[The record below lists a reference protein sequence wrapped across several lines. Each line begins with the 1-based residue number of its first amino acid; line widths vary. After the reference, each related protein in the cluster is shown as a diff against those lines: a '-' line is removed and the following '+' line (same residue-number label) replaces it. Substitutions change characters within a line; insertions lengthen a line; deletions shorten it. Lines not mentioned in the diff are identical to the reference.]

1 MEDFLNQIY
10 FGNTILK
17 YIEALGIFVL
27 VIIVVKIFR
36 LIVLRRLKKWAAKTK
51 TTFDDFIL
59 NGIKKSIIPILY
71 YSAIYFSAQSLNLSD
86 AVRSIFNVLSI
97 VVVTIFIIRLIT
109 STLDY
114 SIKSYSAMQD
124 AADQKAKQLKSIS
137 ALARMV
143 IWGVGLIFL
152 LDNLGFDI
160 SAVVAGLGIGGIAVA
175 LAAQTILGDL
185 FSYFIIFFDKPFELG
200 DYIKVG
206 DKNGT
211 IEHIGVKTTRIRAL
225 NGEQLVFSNTDLTS
239 SRLHNFKKLQKR
251 RKVFMLGVI
260 YETPAEKL
268 KIIPDIVKDI
278 ITEVEKSEYD
288 RGHFKSFGDF
298 SLNFEFVYYVLSP
311 DYSTYM
317 DTQHNINM
325 KIFNKF
331 KEEGIEFAYPT
342 QLVYVNKAESGE
354 SDNASVNY
362 LQKKGEPVDSP
373 LFSFRL

>member
-1 MEDFLNQIY
+1 MEDFLNQTY

-17 YIEALGIFVL
+17 YITAIGIFVL

-36 LIVLRRLKKWAAKTK
+36 LIVLRRLKKWSEKTE
-51 TTFDDFIL
+51 TTIDDFLL
-59 NGIKKSIIPILY
+59 NGIRKSIVPILY
-71 YSAIYFSAQSLNLSD
+71 YSAIYFAARSLNLSD
-86 AVRSIFNVLSI
+86 SVRNILDVLSI
-97 VVVTIFIIRLIT
+97 VVVTFYIIRLIT

-114 SIKSYSAMQD
+114 SIKSYTAKQD

-137 ALARMV
+137 TLARII
-143 IWGVGLIFL
+143 IWGVGLVFL

-185 FSYFIIFFDKPFELG
+185 FSYFIIFFDRPFELG

-211 IEHIGVKTTRIRAL
+211 IEHIGIKTTRIRAL

-251 RKVFMLGVI
+251 RIVFMLGVI

-268 KIIPDIVKDI
+268 KIIPGLVKNI
-278 ITEVEKSEYD
+278 ISEEENSDYD
-288 RGHFKSFGDF
+288 RGHFKEFGDF
-298 SLNFEFVYYVLSP
+298 SLNFEFVYYVLSS
-311 DYSTYM
+311 DYATYM

-325 KIFNKF
+325 KIFNEF
-331 KEEGIEFAYPT
+331 NEEGIEFAYPT
-342 QLVYVNKAESGE
+342 QLVYVNKADSGVN
-354 SDNASVNY
+354 DNALV
-362 LQKKGEPVDSP
+362 P
-373 LFSFRL
+373 

>member
-17 YIEALGIFVL
+17 YITAIGIFVL

-36 LIVLRRLKKWAAKTK
+36 IVVLKRLKKWAAKTQ
-51 TTFDDFIL
+51 TTIDDFIL

-71 YSAIYFSAQSLNLSD
+71 YSAIYFAARSLNLSD
-86 AVRSIFNVLSI
+86 SARNIFDVLSI
-97 VVVTIFIIRLIT
+97 VVVTFFIVRLIT

-114 SIKSYSAMQD
+114 SIISYAAKQEE
-124 AADQKAKQLKSIS
+124 ADQKAKQLKSIS
-137 ALARMV
+137 ALARII
-143 IWGVGLIFL
+143 IWGVGLVFL

-185 FSYFIIFFDKPFELG
+185 FSYFIIFFDRPFELG

-211 IEHIGVKTTRIRAL
+211 IEHIGIKTTRIRAL

-251 RKVFMLGVI
+251 RIVFMLGVI

-268 KIIPDIVKDI
+268 KLIPGLVKNII
-278 ITEVEKSEYD
+278 SEEENSDYD
-288 RGHFKSFGDF
+288 RGHFKEFGDF
-298 SLNFEFVYYVLSP
+298 SLNFEFVYYVLSS
-311 DYSTYM
+311 DYATYM

-325 KIFNKF
+325 KIFDKF

-342 QLVYVNKAESGE
+342 QLVYVNKA
-354 SDNASVNY
+354 
-362 LQKKGEPVDSP
+362 DSEINDKTAVI
-373 LFSFRL
+373 

>member
-1 MEDFLNQIY
+1 MEEFLNQIY

-27 VIIVVKIFR
+27 VIILVKIFR
-36 LIVLRRLKKWAAKTK
+36 LIVLRKLKKWAEKTK
-51 TTFDDFIL
+51 TTIDDFIL
-59 NGIKKSIIPILY
+59 VGIKKSVVPIIY
-71 YSAIYFSAQSLNLSD
+71 YSAIFLSVRSLNLSD
-86 AVRSIFNVLSI
+86 SARSILDILSI
-97 VVVTIFIIRLIT
+97 IVVTFFIIRLIT
-109 STLDY
+109 STLDF
-114 SIKSYSAMQD
+114 SIISYTAKQD
-124 AADQKAKQLKSIS
+124 EGDKKAKQLKSIS
-137 ALARMV
+137 ALARII
-143 IWGVGLIFL
+143 IWGVALVFL

-175 LAAQTILGDL
+175 LAAQSILGDL
-185 FSYFIIFFDKPFELG
+185 FSYFIIFFDRPFELG
-200 DYIKVG
+200 DYIKIG

-211 IEHIGVKTTRIRAL
+211 VEHIGIKTTRIRAL
-225 NGEQLVFSNTDLTS
+225 SGEQLVFSNTDLTS

-268 KIIPDIVKDI
+268 KMIPDIVKDI
-278 ITEVEKSEYD
+278 ITEEEKSDYD
-288 RGHFKSFGDF
+288 RGHFKTFGDF

-311 DYSTYM
+311 DYATYM

-342 QLVYVNKAESGE
+342 QLVYVNKA
-354 SDNASVNY
+354 
-362 LQKKGEPVDSP
+362 DSE
-373 LFSFRL
+373 LNDKTAVT

>member
-17 YIEALGIFVL
+17 YIEAIGIFILVL
-27 VIIVVKIFR
+27 ILVKIFQ
-36 LIVLRRLKKWAAKTK
+36 LIVLRRLKKWAEKTK
-51 TTFDDFIL
+51 TTIDDFIL
-59 NGIKKSIIPILY
+59 NGIKKSIVPILY
-71 YSAIYFSAQSLNLSD
+71 YSAIYFAARSLNLSD
-86 AVRSIFNVLSI
+86 AVRSIFDVSSI

-114 SIKSYSAMQD
+114 SIKSYSIKQD

-137 ALARMV
+137 ALARIV
-143 IWGVGLIFL
+143 IWSVGLIFL

-175 LAAQTILGDL
+175 LAAQSILGDL

-211 IEHIGVKTTRIRAL
+211 VEHIGIKTTRIRSL
-225 NGEQLVFSNTDLTS
+225 SGEQLVFSNTDLTS
-239 SRLHNFKKLQKR
+239 SRLHNFKKLQRR

-268 KIIPDIVKDI
+268 KMIPDIVKDI
-278 ITEVEKSEYD
+278 ITEEEKSDYD

-311 DYSTYM
+311 DYATYM

-342 QLVYVNKAESGE
+342 QLVYVNK
-354 SDNASVNY
+354 
-362 LQKKGEPVDSP
+362 VDSEVNDITAVT
-373 LFSFRL
+373 

>member
-17 YIEALGIFVL
+17 YIVAIGIFVL
-27 VIIVVKIFR
+27 VIIVVKVFR
-36 LIVLRRLKKWAAKTK
+36 LIVLRRLKKWAEKTE
-51 TTFDDFIL
+51 TTIDDFIL
-59 NGIKKSIIPILY
+59 VGIKKSVVPIIY
-71 YSAIYFSAQSLNLSD
+71 YGAIFLSVRSLNLSD
-86 AVRSIFNVLSI
+86 SARSILDILSI
-97 VVVTIFIIRLIT
+97 IVVTFFIIRLIT
-109 STLDY
+109 STLDF
-114 SIKSYSAMQD
+114 SIISYTAKQD
-124 AADQKAKQLKSIS
+124 AGDKKAKQLKSIS
-137 ALARMV
+137 ALARII
-143 IWGVGLIFL
+143 IWGVALVFL

-175 LAAQTILGDL
+175 LAAQSILGDL
-185 FSYFIIFFDKPFELG
+185 FSYFIIFFDRPFELG
-200 DYIKVG
+200 DYIKIG

-211 IEHIGVKTTRIRAL
+211 VEHIGIKTTRIRAL
-225 NGEQLVFSNTDLTS
+225 SGEQLVFSNTDLTS

-251 RKVFMLGVI
+251 RKIFMLGVI

-288 RGHFKSFGDF
+288 RGHFKEFGDF
-298 SLNFEFVYYVLSP
+298 SLNFEFVYYVLSS
-311 DYSTYM
+311 DYATYM

-354 SDNASVNY
+354 SDNALVA
-362 LQKKGEPVDSP
+362 
-373 LFSFRL
+373 

>member
-1 MEDFLNQIY
+1 MEEFLNQIY
-10 FGNTILK
+10 FGNTIQK
-17 YIEALGIFVL
+17 YIVAIGIFVL
-27 VIIVVKIFR
+27 VIIVVKVFR
-36 LIVLRRLKKWAAKTK
+36 LIVLRRLKKWAEKTE

-59 NGIKKSIIPILY
+59 IGIKNSVIPILY
-71 YSAIYFSAQSLNLSD
+71 YSAIYFAARSLNLSD
-86 AVRSIFNVLSI
+86 SVRNIFDVLSI
-97 VVVTIFIIRLIT
+97 VVVTFFIIRLIT
-109 STLDY
+109 STLDF
-114 SIKSYSAMQD
+114 SIISYTAKQD
-124 AADQKAKQLKSIS
+124 AGDKKAKQLKSIS
-137 ALARMV
+137 ALARII
-143 IWGVGLIFL
+143 IWCVALVFL

-175 LAAQTILGDL
+175 LAAQSILGDL

-211 IEHIGVKTTRIRAL
+211 IEHIGIKTTRIRAL
-225 NGEQLVFSNTDLTS
+225 SGEQLVFSNTDLTS

-278 ITEVEKSEYD
+278 ITEEEKSDYD
-288 RGHFKSFGDF
+288 RGHFKTFGDF

-311 DYSTYM
+311 DYATYM

-342 QLVYVNKAESGE
+342 QLVYVNKADSEVN
-354 SDNASVNY
+354 DKTSVT
-362 LQKKGEPVDSP
+362 
-373 LFSFRL
+373 

>member
-1 MEDFLNQIY
+1 
-10 FGNTILK
+10 
-17 YIEALGIFVL
+17 
-27 VIIVVKIFR
+27 
-36 LIVLRRLKKWAAKTK
+36 LRRLKKWAAKTK

-86 AVRSIFNVLSI
+86 AVRSIFDVLSI
-97 VVVTIFIIRLIT
+97 VVVTLFIIRLIT

-114 SIKSYSAMQD
+114 SIKSYSAKQD

-137 ALARMV
+137 ALVRIV

-354 SDNASVNY
+354 SDSASIA
-362 LQKKGEPVDSP
+362 
-373 LFSFRL
+373 

>member
-17 YIEALGIFVL
+17 YITAIGIFVL

-36 LIVLRRLKKWAAKTK
+36 LLVLRRLKKWAEKTK

-71 YSAIYFSAQSLNLSD
+71 YSAIYFAARSLNLTDSARNILD
-86 AVRSIFNVLSI
+86 VLSI
-97 VVVTIFIIRLIT
+97 VVVTLFIIRLIT
-109 STLDY
+109 STFDY
-114 SIKSYSAMQD
+114 SIKSYAAKQEE
-124 AADQKAKQLKSIS
+124 ADQKAKQLKSIS
-137 ALARMV
+137 ALAKIV
-143 IWGVGLIFL
+143 IWGVGLVFL

-185 FSYFIIFFDKPFELG
+185 FSYFIIFFDRPFELG

-211 IEHIGVKTTRIRAL
+211 IEHIGIKTTRIRAL

-251 RKVFMLGVI
+251 RIVFALGVI

-268 KIIPDIVKDI
+268 EIIPGIVKDI
-278 ITEVEKSEYD
+278 ITEEEKSGYD

-298 SLNFEFVYYVLSP
+298 SLNFEFVYYVLSS
-311 DYSTYM
+311 DYKTYM

-331 KEEGIEFAYPT
+331 SEEGIEFAYPT
-342 QLVYVNKAESGE
+342 QLVYVNKGDSE
-354 SDNASVNY
+354 VND
-362 LQKKGEPVDSP
+362 KTAVT
-373 LFSFRL
+373 

>member
-1 MEDFLNQIY
+1 MEEFLNQIY
-10 FGNTILK
+10 FGNTIQK
-17 YIEALGIFVL
+17 YIVAIGIFVL
-27 VIIVVKIFR
+27 VIIVVKVFR
-36 LIVLRRLKKWAAKTK
+36 LIVLRRLKKWAEKTE

-59 NGIKKSIIPILY
+59 IGIKNSVIPILY
-71 YSAIYFSAQSLNLSD
+71 YSAIYFAARSLNLSD
-86 AVRSIFNVLSI
+86 SVRNIFDVLSI
-97 VVVTIFIIRLIT
+97 VVVTFFIIRLIT
-109 STLDY
+109 STLDF
-114 SIKSYSAMQD
+114 SIISYTAKQD
-124 AADQKAKQLKSIS
+124 AGDKKAKQLKSIS
-137 ALARMV
+137 ALARII
-143 IWGVGLIFL
+143 IWCVALVFL

-175 LAAQTILGDL
+175 LAAQSILGDL

-211 IEHIGVKTTRIRAL
+211 IEHIGIKTTRIRAL
-225 NGEQLVFSNTDLTS
+225 SGEQLVFSNTDLTS

-278 ITEVEKSEYD
+278 ITEEEKSDYD
-288 RGHFKSFGDF
+288 RGHFKTFGDF

-311 DYSTYM
+311 DYATYM

-342 QLVYVNKAESGE
+342 QLVYVNKADSE
-354 SDNASVNY
+354 VND
-362 LQKKGEPVDSP
+362 KIAVT
-373 LFSFRL
+373 

>member
-10 FGNTILK
+10 FGNTIIK
-17 YIEALGIFVL
+17 YIEAIGIFIL
-27 VIIVVKIFR
+27 VIIVVKIFQ
-36 LIVLRRLKKWAAKTK
+36 LIVLRRLKKWAEKTK
-51 TTFDDFIL
+51 TAIDDFIII
-59 NGIKKSIIPILY
+59 GIKKSVVPILY
-71 YSAIYFSAQSLNLSD
+71 YGAIYFAARSLNLSD
-86 AVRSIFNVLSI
+86 SAESILDVLSI
-97 VVVTIFIIRLIT
+97 VVITFFLIRLIT
-109 STLDY
+109 TTLDF
-114 SIKSYSAMQD
+114 SIISYTAKQDSAD
-124 AADQKAKQLKSIS
+124 RKAKQLKSIS
-137 ALARMV
+137 TLVRIT
-143 IWGVGLIFL
+143 IWGVGLVFL

-185 FSYFIIFFDKPFELG
+185 FSYFIIFFDRPFELG
-200 DYIKVG
+200 DYITVG

-211 IEHIGVKTTRIRAL
+211 VEHVGIKTTRIRAL

-251 RKVFMLGVI
+251 RIVFSLGVI

-268 KIIPDIVKDI
+268 KIIPDLVKI
-278 ITEVEKSEYD
+278 IIAEEEKSNYD

-311 DYSTYM
+311 DYTTYM

-342 QLVYVNKAESGE
+342 QLVYVNKA
-354 SDNASVNY
+354 DASSNEKLAVT
-362 LQKKGEPVDSP
+362 
-373 LFSFRL
+373 

>member
-17 YIEALGIFVL
+17 YITAIGIFVL
-27 VIIVVKIFR
+27 IITVVKIFR
-36 LIVLRRLKKWAAKTK
+36 LIVLKRLKKWAAKTQ
-51 TTFDDFIL
+51 TTIDDFIL
-59 NGIKKSIIPILY
+59 NGIKKSIVPILY
-71 YSAIYFSAQSLNLSD
+71 YSAIYFAARSLSLSD
-86 AVRSIFNVLSI
+86 SVRNILDVLSI
-97 VVVTIFIIRLIT
+97 VVVTFYIIRLIT

-114 SIKSYSAMQD
+114 SIKSYSAKQD

-137 ALARMV
+137 TLARII
-143 IWGVGLIFL
+143 IWGVGLVFL
-152 LDNLGFDI
+152 LDNLGFNI

-185 FSYFIIFFDKPFELG
+185 FSYFIIFFDRPFELG

-211 IEHIGVKTTRIRAL
+211 IEHIGIKTTRIRAL

-251 RKVFMLGVI
+251 RIVFMLGVI
-260 YETPAEKL
+260 YETHAEKL
-268 KIIPDIVKDI
+268 KLIPGLVKNII
-278 ITEVEKSEYD
+278 SEEENSDYD
-288 RGHFKSFGDF
+288 RGHFKEFGDF
-298 SLNFEFVYYVLSP
+298 SLNFEFVYYVLSS
-311 DYSTYM
+311 DYKTYM

-331 KEEGIEFAYPT
+331 SEEGIEFAYPT
-342 QLVYVNKAESGE
+342 QLVYMNKADSE
-354 SDNASVNY
+354 VND
-362 LQKKGEPVDSP
+362 KTAVI
-373 LFSFRL
+373 

>member
-17 YIEALGIFVL
+17 YITAIGIFVL
-27 VIIVVKIFR
+27 IIAVVKIFR
-36 LIVLRRLKKWAAKTK
+36 LIVLKRLKKWAAKTQ
-51 TTFDDFIL
+51 TTIDDFIL
-59 NGIKKSIIPILY
+59 NGIKKSIVPILY
-71 YSAIYFSAQSLNLSD
+71 YSAIYFAARSLSLSD
-86 AVRSIFNVLSI
+86 SVRNILDVLSI
-97 VVVTIFIIRLIT
+97 VVVTFYIIRLIT

-114 SIKSYSAMQD
+114 SIKSYSAKQD

-137 ALARMV
+137 TLARII
-143 IWGVGLIFL
+143 IWGVGLVFL
-152 LDNLGFDI
+152 LDNLGFNI

-185 FSYFIIFFDKPFELG
+185 FSYFIIFFDRPFELG

-211 IEHIGVKTTRIRAL
+211 IEHIGIKTTRIRAL

-251 RKVFMLGVI
+251 RIVFMLGVI
-260 YETPAEKL
+260 YETHAEKL
-268 KIIPDIVKDI
+268 KLIPGLVKNII
-278 ITEVEKSEYD
+278 SEEENSDYD

-298 SLNFEFVYYVLSP
+298 SLNFEFVYYVLSS
-311 DYSTYM
+311 DYTTYM

-325 KIFNKF
+325 KIFDKF
-331 KEEGIEFAYPT
+331 HGEGIEFAYPT
-342 QLVYVNKAESGE
+342 QLVYVNKADSG
-354 SDNASVNY
+354 VNDKT
-362 LQKKGEPVDSP
+362 LVA
-373 LFSFRL
+373 

>member
-10 FGNTILK
+10 FGNTILE
-17 YIEALGIFVL
+17 YITAIGIFVL

-36 LIVLRRLKKWAAKTK
+36 IVVLKRLKKWAAKTQ
-51 TTFDDFIL
+51 TTIDDFIL

-71 YSAIYFSAQSLNLSD
+71 YSAIYFAARSLNLSD
-86 AVRSIFNVLSI
+86 SARNIFDVLSI
-97 VVVTIFIIRLIT
+97 VVVTFFIVRLIT

-114 SIKSYSAMQD
+114 SIISYAAKQEE
-124 AADQKAKQLKSIS
+124 ADQKAKQLKSIS
-137 ALARMV
+137 ALARII
-143 IWGVGLIFL
+143 IWGVGLVFL

-185 FSYFIIFFDKPFELG
+185 FSYFIIFFDRPFELG

-211 IEHIGVKTTRIRAL
+211 IEHIGIKTTRIRAL

-251 RKVFMLGVI
+251 RIVFMLGVI

-268 KIIPDIVKDI
+268 KIIPGLVKDI
-278 ITEVEKSEYD
+278 ISEEENSDYD
-288 RGHFKSFGDF
+288 RGHFKEFGDF
-298 SLNFEFVYYVLSP
+298 SLNFEFVYHVLSS
-311 DYSTYM
+311 DYTAYM

-325 KIFNKF
+325 KIFDKF

-342 QLVYVNKAESGE
+342 QLVYVNKTDSGV
-354 SDNASVNY
+354 SDNTLVA
-362 LQKKGEPVDSP
+362 
-373 LFSFRL
+373 

>member
-27 VIIVVKIFR
+27 IIIVVKIFR
-36 LIVLRRLKKWAAKTK
+36 LIVLRRLKKWAENTK
-51 TTFDDFIL
+51 TTIDDFIL
-59 NGIKKSIIPILY
+59 NGIKKSVIPILY
-71 YSAIYFSAQSLNLSD
+71 YSAIYFASRSLNLSD
-86 AVRSIFNVLSI
+86 SVRSIFDVLSI
-97 VVVTIFIIRLIT
+97 VVVTFFIVRLIT

-114 SIKSYSAMQD
+114 SIKSYTAKQD

-137 ALARMV
+137 ALARII
-143 IWGVGLIFL
+143 IWGVGLVFL

-185 FSYFIIFFDKPFELG
+185 FSYFIIFFDRPFELG

-211 IEHIGVKTTRIRAL
+211 IEHIGIKTTRIRAL

-239 SRLHNFKKLQKR
+239 SRLHNFKKLQR
-251 RKVFMLGVI
+251 RRVVFMLGVI

-268 KIIPDIVKDI
+268 KIIPELVKNI
-278 ITEVEKSEYD
+278 ITEEEKSDYD
-288 RGHFKSFGDF
+288 RGHFKTFGDF
-298 SLNFEFVYYVLSP
+298 SLNFEFVYYVLSS

-342 QLVYVNKAESGE
+342 QLVYVNKADSGV
-354 SDNASVNY
+354 SDNTLV
-362 LQKKGEPVDSP
+362 G
-373 LFSFRL
+373 

>member
-1 MEDFLNQIY
+1 MEDFLNQIF
-10 FGNTILK
+10 FGNTIQK
-17 YIEALGIFVL
+17 YIVAIGIFVL

-36 LIVLRRLKKWAAKTK
+36 LIVLRRLKKLAEKTK
-51 TTFDDFIL
+51 TTIDDFIL
-59 NGIKKSIIPILY
+59 IGIKNSVIPILY
-71 YSAIYFSAQSLNLSD
+71 YSAIYFAARSLNLSD
-86 AVRSIFNVLSI
+86 SVRSIFDVLSI
-97 VVVTIFIIRLIT
+97 VVVTFFIIRLIT
-109 STLDY
+109 STLDF
-114 SIKSYSAMQD
+114 SIKSYTAKQD

-137 ALARMV
+137 TLARII
-143 IWGVGLIFL
+143 IWSVGLIFL

-211 IEHIGVKTTRIRAL
+211 IEHIGIKTTRIRAL

-251 RKVFMLGVI
+251 RIVFTIGVI

-268 KIIPDIVKDI
+268 EMIPDLVKNI
-278 ITEVEKSEYD
+278 ISKEENSDYD
-288 RGHFKSFGDF
+288 RGHFKEFGDF
-298 SLNFEFVYYVLSP
+298 SLNFEFVYYVLSS

-317 DTQHNINM
+317 NTQHSINM

-342 QLVYVNKAESGE
+342 QLVYTSKTGGDNKEKAT
-354 SDNASVNY
+354 AV
-362 LQKKGEPVDSP
+362 
-373 LFSFRL
+373 

>member
-27 VIIVVKIFR
+27 VIILVKIFR

-51 TTFDDFIL
+51 TTIDDFIL
-59 NGIKKSIIPILY
+59 NGIKKSVIPILY
-71 YSAIYFSAQSLNLSD
+71 YSAIYFAARSLNLSD
-86 AVRSIFNVLSI
+86 SVKSIFDVLSI
-97 VVVTIFIIRLIT
+97 VVVTFFIIRLIT

-114 SIKSYSAMQD
+114 SIKSYSTKQD
-124 AADQKAKQLKSIS
+124 AADQKSKQLKSIS
-137 ALARMV
+137 ALARIV
-143 IWGVGLIFL
+143 IWGIGLIFL

-211 IEHIGVKTTRIRAL
+211 IEHIGIKTTRIRAL

-251 RKVFMLGVI
+251 RVVFMLGVI

-268 KIIPDIVKDI
+268 KIIPELVKNI
-278 ITEVEKSEYD
+278 ITEEEKSDYD

-298 SLNFEFVYYVLSP
+298 SLNFEFVYYVLSS

-342 QLVYVNKAESGE
+342 QLVYVNKADSGV
-354 SDNASVNY
+354 SDNTVVA
-362 LQKKGEPVDSP
+362 
-373 LFSFRL
+373 